1 MQHLVRFRLAGN
13 EVPAQLPQIFLTENM
28 GPATAHLTSA
38 YETPCRISVQ
48 SESQSEQVPI
58 VPCSMEDGA
67 GTMLGKPELE
77 LQKVNV
83 FASPAQFATFAILVH
98 L

>member
-1 MQHLVRFRLAGN
+1 
-13 EVPAQLPQIFLTENM
+13 
-28 GPATAHLTSA
+28 
-38 YETPCRISVQ
+38 
-48 SESQSEQVPI
+48 
-58 VPCSMEDGA
+58 MEDGA